1 MTLLRN
7 LPYTHPYRWDGR
19 EFGGGQLWR
28 PSNLGS
34 ALALW
39 LDAEDATSIT
49 LNGTTVS
56 QWNDKSG
63 NARHAVQGTAANQPT
78 YTTSGLNGKPALT
91 FDGSDD
97 FFELPNSV
105 APSGANAVF
114 TSCTPNHTSNPSVAI
129 IARAYNWGSWQFL
142 STSTGTAARF
152 GVGRSGID
160 EAQANIVGLTNATN
174 KILTGVY
181 DKTNV
186 RLSVNG
192 ETFAS
197 SAAYTPDISHHPS
210 DATSIGAFR
219 TTGGALAGLY
229 RGQIHEII
237 VMHSA
242 PSQDQ
247 IDKVQGY
254 LAWKWALEA
263 NLPVGHPF
271 KSAPPFV

>member
-1 MTLLRN
+1 M
-7 LPYTHPYRWDGR
+7 
-19 EFGGGQLWR
+19 QLDLGL
-28 PSNLGS
+28 NLGIYNSSSS
-34 ALALW
+34 APVNWTPAELPNLALW
-39 LDAEDATSIT
+39 LDAADSSTIT
-49 LNGTTVS
+49 LNGSTVS

-63 NARHAVQGTAANQPT
+63 NSRHASQGTAANQPT
-78 YTTSGLNGKPALT
+78 YTASGLNGKPVVT

-97 FFELPNSV
+97 FFGLPNSV
-105 APSGANAVF
+105 APSGANAIF
-114 TSCTPNHTSNPSVAI
+114 ASCTPNHISNPSGTI

-160 EAQANIVGLTNATN
+160 EAQANIAGLTNATN

-181 DKTNV
+181 DKANV

-192 ETFAS
+192 GTFDS

-210 DATSIGAFR
+210 DATSIGTFR

-254 LAWKWALEA
+254 LAWKWGTEA
-263 NLPVGHPF
+263 NLPSGHPF
-271 KSAPPFV
+271 KNTPPTV